1 MKHQKKIKSASRFPN
16 VITVLMLLVG
26 LALLLY
32 PTVANKINEGS
43 NHDAISQYQQQAQ
56 SLGQDEYQKIL
67 DAAKAY
73 NQELF
78 ENTPCIGELTREK
91 RKIYE
96 SLLNITGT
104 GVIGYIEIDKPHI
117 YLAIYHGTSESV
129 LQAGVGHIEGSSLPV
144 PGESVHTVL
153 SGHSGLPSARLF
165 TDLDQLEIGDSFIL
179 HVLNETL
186 TYRVEKIQ
194 RVLPDTL
201 KNLRIEKGQELCT
214 LMTCTPYGVNT
225 HRLVV
230 TGRRIETPP
239 ENNTPTSS
247 HILDSA
253 WNRWFVLLPAVIF
266 AVIVAAIVFMRKRLQ
281 KKEK

>member
-1 MKHQKKIKSASRFPN
+1 MKHQKKIKSASRLPN
-16 VITVLMLLVG
+16 AVTALMLLVG

-43 NHDAISQYQQQAQ
+43 NHDAISQYQQQSQ

-91 RKIYE
+91 RKVYE
-96 SLLNITGT
+96 SLLDITGT
-104 GVIGYIEIDKPHI
+104 GIIGYIEIDKPHI

-129 LQAGVGHIEGSSLPV
+129 LQAGVGHIEGSSFPV

-165 TDLDQLEIGDSFIL
+165 TDLDQLEIGDSFLI
-179 HVLNETL
+179 HVLNETF

-201 KNLRIEKGQELCT
+201 KNLRIEQGQELCT
-214 LMTCTPYGVNT
+214 LLTCTPYGVNT

-230 TGRRIETPP
+230 TGRRVQTPEQDAP
-239 ENNTPTSS
+239 AASQ
-247 HILDSA
+247 ILIST
-253 WNRWFVLLPAVIF
+253 WNRWFVLLPAGIF
-266 AVIVAAIVFMRKRLQ
+266 AAIAAAAFLRKKML
-281 KKEK
+281 KKKK